1 MSTSSAPATDLA
13 SALELAARD
22 LIKQDR
28 TIVRAQLFH
37 RGLILSTI
45 AGAVA
50 FSLGMIA
57 LMFGAG
63 NGVMT
68 HIHKDDTHGHS
79 WPTAALPSWTIAKG
93 GLAGTLGGMALMFGF
108 AAGANAQARRIG
120 RAGEKRYQLY
130 LAHEDLR
137 AQFNAQAER
146 PKITQYVPS
155 NIRIQQPMTLS
166 VKKIAFKAA
175 PQPKA

>member
-1 MSTSSAPATDLA
+1 MSTSSTPATDL
-13 SALELAARD
+13 SFALKNAERALIRHD
-22 LIKQDR
+22 LK
-28 TIVRAQLFH
+28 IVRAQLFH

-57 LMFGAG
+57 MMFGTG

-68 HIHKDDTHGHS
+68 HIHKDDAHGHS
-79 WPTAALPSWTIAKG
+79 WPTATLPSWTIAKG
-93 GLAGTLGGMALMFGF
+93 GLGGALGGMALMFGF
-108 AAGANAQARRIG
+108 ASGANAQARRIG

-146 PKITQYVPS
+146 PKMTQYVPS

-166 VKKIAFKAA
+166 VKKIVFKAA